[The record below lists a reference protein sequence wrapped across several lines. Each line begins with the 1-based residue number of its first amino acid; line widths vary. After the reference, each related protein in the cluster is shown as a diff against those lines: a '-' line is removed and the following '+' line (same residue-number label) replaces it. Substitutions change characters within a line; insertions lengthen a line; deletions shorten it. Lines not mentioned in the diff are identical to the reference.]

1 MVGAAGSSG
10 LAHQAVFG
18 VIQMLGV
25 LLDGAVIRLVAMNQA
40 AKAVIFIV
48 YRLPGGHVK
57 LFRQIAF
64 SITKSWYLAAPSQ
77 DSSVARPSVP

>member
-1 MVGAAGSSG
+1 
-10 LAHQAVFG
+10 
-18 VIQMLGV
+18 MLGV
-25 LLDGAVIRLVAMNQA
+25 LLDGTVIRLVAMNQT

-64 SITKSWYLAAPSQ
+64 SIIKKL
-77 DSSVARPSVP
+77 VLGGSVPGFFGGPAQRTLVENSFLK